1 MLKPALLTAAAA
13 LAALAVPASA
23 GPSTAESRKAID
35 DLLNLLA
42 MHKQVGETR
51 YGELASGKSMTL
63 VFPADATVEYYL
75 HAVADD
81 DAQNTDLIAYE
92 ADGTEIDIDDA
103 EDSAPVLNI
112 QASEYR
118 SPIDKPKGIARPIT
132 VEVRMVTCSAPVC
145 TYGLRID
152 QVE

>member
-1 MLKPALLTAAAA
+1 MIQPALLTAAAV
-13 LAALAVPASA
+13 LAALAAPATA
-23 GPSTAESRKAID
+23 GPSTAESRKAIN

-42 MHKQVGETR
+42 MHQQVGETHH
-51 YGELASGKSMTL
+51 GELASGKSLTL

-81 DAQNTDLIAYE
+81 DAGNIDLIAYE

-103 EDSAPVLNI
+103 EDNAPVLNI
-112 QASEYR
+112 QASVHR
-118 SPIDKPKGIARPIT
+118 SPIDKPQSIPRPIT
-132 VEVRMVTCSAPVC
+132 VEVRMVTCDAPVC

>member
-1 MLKPALLTAAAA
+1 MKVGTLAVCIAALPLAPLAAA
-13 LAALAVPASA
+13 
-23 GPSTAESRKAID
+23 GPPTPESHKAID
-35 DLLNLLA
+35 DLLDLLA
-42 MHKQVGETR
+42 MHEQVGETH
-51 YGELASGKSMTL
+51 YGELASGKSMTI

-81 DAQNTDLIAYE
+81 DAENIDLIAYE

-103 EDSAPVLNI
+103 DDNAPVLNV

-118 SPIDKPKGIARPIT
+118 SPIDKPKGIARAIT
-132 VEVRMVTCSAPVC
+132 VEVRMVTCNAPVC
-145 TYGLRID
+145 TFGLRID

>member
-1 MLKPALLTAAAA
+1 MIRTVLLTAAT
-13 LAALAVPASA
+13 LIAVLA
-23 GPSTAESRKAID
+23 GPAAAGPPTPESRKAIN
-35 DLLNLLA
+35 DLLDLLA
-42 MHKQVGETR
+42 MHEQVGETH
-51 YGELASGKSMTL
+51 YGELASGKSMTI

-81 DAQNTDLIAYE
+81 DAEDIDLIVYE

-103 EDSAPVLNI
+103 DDNAPVLNV

-118 SPIDKPKGIARPIT
+118 SPIDKPKGIARAIT
-132 VEVRMVTCSAPVC
+132 VEVRMVTCNAPVC

>member
-1 MLKPALLTAAAA
+1 MMRTALLTAATLIAMF
-13 LAALAVPASA
+13 PAPAIA
-23 GPSTAESRKAID
+23 GPPTAESRKAID
-35 DLLNLLA
+35 DLLDLLA
-42 MHKQVGETR
+42 MHEQVGETN
-51 YGELASGKSMTL
+51 YGDLASGKSMTL

-81 DAQNTDLIAYE
+81 DAENIDLIAYE

-103 EDSAPVLNI
+103 DDNAPVLNV

-132 VEVRMVTCSAPVC
+132 VEVRMVTCNAPVC